1 MMDVEYIFEYIPFGR
16 STFQTKTNMKVYTN
30 IGWNLI
36 ALEMETERDNFISV
50 ALLPPSLI
58 T

>member
-1 MMDVEYIFEYIPFGR
+1 MMDTEYVFEYIPFGK
-16 STFQTKTNMKVYTN
+16 STLQTKTNIKVYPN

-36 ALEMETERDNFISV
+36 ALEMETERDNSISV
-50 ALLPPSLI
+50 APLPLSLI